1 MNTYE
6 NLELN
11 HRHWPIRA
19 AKPSELAVFQQAA
32 EAYPGGEL
40 LPHIRGA
47 MFQRYPCVDDDELLV
62 IRKSQLPLAAWH
74 GLCEYIPRGTPAQ
87 LAQDEEG
94 PVLVV
99 ERSILE
105 MITAALAEL
114 IRQIIALI
122 TGDAR
127 KPGGGKAIAG
137 SQGQGQPEPKRGRLL
152 IEHDGPGF

>member
-1 MNTYE
+1 MNYE

-19 AKPSELAVFQQAA
+19 AKPAELAVFRQAA
-32 EAYPGGEL
+32 EAYPGDEL
-40 LPHIRGA
+40 LPHIREA
-47 MFQRYPCVDDDELLV
+47 LFQRYPCVDDDELLV

-94 PVLVV
+94 PALVV
-99 ERSILE
+99 ERSILD
-105 MITAALAEL
+105 MIAEFLMQLISQILAALGL
-114 IRQIIALI
+114 
-122 TGDAR
+122 GGGGV
-127 KPGGGKAIAG
+127 PGGRKAGATAVKP
-137 SQGQGQPEPKRGRLL
+137 QPGRSRHLL